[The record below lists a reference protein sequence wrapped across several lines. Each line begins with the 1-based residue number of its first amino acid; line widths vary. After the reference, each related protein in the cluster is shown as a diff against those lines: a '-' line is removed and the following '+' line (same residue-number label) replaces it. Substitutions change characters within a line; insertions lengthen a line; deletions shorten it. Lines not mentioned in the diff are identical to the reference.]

1 MLEKFLR
8 VRPGV
13 STIYRLTNCYGKT
26 IEEPLYE
33 SAPPLSVEDGEVV
46 YAEVDGSM
54 ISTDDGW
61 REVKLGRVFGSQ
73 DISDGKAEDRGQVI
87 EKSCYAAH
95 LGTHQVFCRRMEK
108 LTDPYR
114 PLADRLI
121 FLSDGASW
129 IGRWIRHRYP
139 DATQI
144 LDFYHAVSHLSDFA
158 EKAFADAQKRKDWV
172 DEQKT
177 RLLQAKLETLIDTIR
192 KVSRNRGKTL
202 REKARSLI
210 FYYLEN
216 RDRMA
221 YDRYLEKGYYI
232 GSGAIESA
240 HRTVVHRRLK
250 LAGQRWSDPGAENV
264 LNLRVCAMSDR
275 WHLVVEHIKK
285 RYARAA

>member
-13 STIYRLTNCYGKT
+13 STVYRVTNRYGKA

-33 SAPPLSVEDGEVV
+33 SAPPVAVEDGEVI

-54 ISTDDGW
+54 IATDYGW

-73 DISDGKAEDRGQVI
+73 DISDGKAEGRGQVI

-95 LGTHQVFCRRMEK
+95 LGGHQVFCHRMSA
-108 LTDPYR
+108 LTDPYQA
-114 PLADRLI
+114 LADRLV
-121 FLSDGASW
+121 FLSDGA
-129 IGRWIRHRYP
+129 RWIEKWITKSYP
-139 DATQI
+139 NATQI
-144 LDFYHAVSHLSDFA
+144 LDFYHAVSHLATFSEDV
-158 EKAFADAQKRKDWV
+158 FADKEQRQLWV
-172 DEQKT
+172 EQQKT
-177 RLLQAKLETLIDTIR
+177 RLVEGKLEILIAAIR
-192 KVSRNRGKTL
+192 KVSRNRGKTVSQ
-202 REKARSLI
+202 KARGLI
-210 FYYLEN
+210 GYYLEN

-275 WHLVVEHIKK
+275 WHLVVEHIKQH
-285 RYARAA
+285 YATAA